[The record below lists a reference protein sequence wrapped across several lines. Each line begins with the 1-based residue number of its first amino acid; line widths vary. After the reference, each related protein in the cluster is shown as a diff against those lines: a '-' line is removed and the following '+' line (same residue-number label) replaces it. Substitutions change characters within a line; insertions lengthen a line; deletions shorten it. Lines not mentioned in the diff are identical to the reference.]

1 MDMIAPLPRRLIT
14 LALAALPWLPVA
26 HAQAPEVAGAASATA
41 SASGQRLTI
50 PRDTLW
56 NIAATL
62 VPGREPS
69 RPQVM
74 VAILRANPDAFLHG
88 NMHRLRQGVPLR
100 IPPIEAMRAEP
111 AAKAAALV
119 DAHLAAAGSLLP
131 VPALEPLPG
140 AAAVPAQPVVPAAP
154 IVPAVPAA
162 PIAKAASA
170 PAPAAS
176 VVAVVPAAS
185 APRPVPPV
193 AVAEPA
199 SPVASVPAAAVPA
212 PLPASTPAPAPASAS
227 ASEPAPE
234 PIRATPPVG
243 ASAPLPVAAAEQPLP
258 TRWLPYAMLVVLV
271 GTAVVLWMRRRPVK
285 KEDAL
290 PSSFVDEQGVQRRRR
305 PKVLDV
311 SQAAA
316 DMARVVE
323 TLQPAVQLV
332 SGGAAAS
339 APGNPA
345 DPRSQAALK
354 LDLARACMEVGRKDS
369 ARALLLAVSQEGSLD
384 QQADAAE
391 LMARLA

>member
-1 MDMIAPLPRRLIT
+1 MIAPLPRRLIT

-26 HAQAPEVAGAASATA
+26 HAQAPEVAAAASVSA
-41 SASGQRLTI
+41 SAPGPRLTI

-88 NMHRLRQGVPLR
+88 NMHRLRQGVSLL
-100 IPPIEAMRAEP
+100 IPPLEAMRAEP

-119 DAHLAAAGSLLP
+119 DAHLAAASALLP
-131 VPALEPLPG
+131 GAVPALEPLPG
-140 AAAVPAQPVVPAAP
+140 AAAVQAR
-154 IVPAVPAA
+154 PAVPAPPVPPIVPPISPSPA
-162 PIAKAASA
+162 PAVPVAKAASVA
-170 PAPAAS
+170 APAAS
-176 VVAVVPAAS
+176 VPIVPPVPPAAS
-185 APRPVPPV
+185 AVPPV
-193 AVAEPA
+193 AV
-199 SPVASVPAAAVPA
+199 VA
-212 PLPASTPAPAPASAS
+212 PAPAPASAA
-227 ASEPAPE
+227 ASIPTATVPVPLPASAPE
-234 PIRATPPVG
+234 PIRADPPAA
-243 ASAPLPVAAAEQPLP
+243 ASAPLPTAAAQQPLP

-271 GTAVVLWMRRRPVK
+271 GTAVVLWIRRRPVK

-323 TLQPAVQLV
+323 TLQPAVRLV
-332 SGGAAAS
+332 SGGAAAPVS
-339 APGNPA
+339 GDPA
-345 DPRSQAALK
+345 DPRAQAALK
-354 LDLARACMEVGRKDS
+354 LDLARACMEVGRKES

>member
-1 MDMIAPLPRRLIT
+1 MIAPLPRRLIT

-26 HAQAPEVAGAASATA
+26 HAQAPEVAAAASVSA
-41 SASGQRLTI
+41 SAPGPRLTI

-88 NMHRLRQGVPLR
+88 NMHRLRQGVSLL
-100 IPPIEAMRAEP
+100 IPPLEAMRAEP

-119 DAHLAAAGSLLP
+119 DAHLAAASALLP
-131 VPALEPLPG
+131 GAVPALEPLPG
-140 AAAVPAQPVVPAAP
+140 AAAVQAR
-154 IVPAVPAA
+154 PAVPAPPVPPIVPPISPSPA
-162 PIAKAASA
+162 PAVPVAKAASVA
-170 PAPAAS
+170 APAAS
-176 VVAVVPAAS
+176 VPIVPPVPPAAS
-185 APRPVPPV
+185 AVPPV
-193 AVAEPA
+193 AV
-199 SPVASVPAAAVPA
+199 VA
-212 PLPASTPAPAPASAS
+212 PAPAPASAA
-227 ASEPAPE
+227 ASIPTATVPVPLPASAPE
-234 PIRATPPVG
+234 PIRADPPAA
-243 ASAPLPVAAAEQPLP
+243 ASAPLPTVAAQQPLP

-271 GTAVVLWMRRRPVK
+271 GTAVVLWIRRRPVK

-323 TLQPAVQLV
+323 TLQPAVRLV
-332 SGGAAAS
+332 SGGAAAPVS
-339 APGNPA
+339 GDPA
-345 DPRSQAALK
+345 DPRAQAALK
-354 LDLARACMEVGRKDS
+354 LDLARACMEVGRKES

>member
-1 MDMIAPLPRRLIT
+1 MIAPLPRRLIT

-26 HAQAPEVAGAASATA
+26 HAQAPEVAAAASVSA
-41 SASGQRLTI
+41 SAPGPRLTI

-88 NMHRLRQGVPLR
+88 NMHRLRQGVSLL
-100 IPPIEAMRAEP
+100 IPPLEAMRAEP

-119 DAHLAAAGSLLP
+119 DAHLAAASALLP
-131 VPALEPLPG
+131 GAVPALEPLPG
-140 AAAVPAQPVVPAAP
+140 AAAVQARPAVPAPPVPPIAP
-154 IVPAVPAA
+154 PIAPAVPAVPV
-162 PIAKAASA
+162 AKAASA
-170 PAPAAS
+170 AAPAAS
-176 VVAVVPAAS
+176 VPAVQPVPPAAS
-185 APRPVPPV
+185 AVRPVPPV
-193 AVAEPA
+193 AV
-199 SPVASVPAAAVPA
+199 VASAPAAASMPAATVPA
-212 PLPASTPAPAPASAS
+212 PSPAS
-227 ASEPAPE
+227 APE
-234 PIRATPPVG
+234 PIRATPPAA
-243 ASAPLPVAAAEQPLP
+243 ASAPVPMAAAQQPLP

-271 GTAVVLWMRRRPVK
+271 GTAVVLWIRRRPVK

-323 TLQPAVQLV
+323 TLQPAVRLV
-332 SGGAAAS
+332 SGGAAAPVS
-339 APGNPA
+339 GDPA
-345 DPRSQAALK
+345 DPRAQAALK
-354 LDLARACMEVGRKDS
+354 LDLARACMEVGRKES

>member
-1 MDMIAPLPRRLIT
+1 MIAPLPRRLIT
-14 LALAALPWLPVA
+14 LALAALPWLPAA
-26 HAQAPEVAGAASATA
+26 HAQAPEVAGAASA
-41 SASGQRLTI
+41 SVQRLTI

-88 NMHRLRQGVPLR
+88 NMHRLRQGVSLL
-100 IPPIEAMRAEP
+100 IPPLQAMQAEP

-119 DAHLAAAGSLLP
+119 DAHLASAGTLLP
-131 VPALEPLPG
+131 VSPLEPLPG
-140 AAAVPAQPVVPAAP
+140 AAVVVAKPAVPAAP
-154 IVPAVPAA
+154 IVPAVPVQ
-162 PIAKAASA
+162 PIQPVQPIERPASAAASVPADMPAIA
-170 PAPAAS
+170 PAIAPAAS
-176 VVAVVPAAS
+176 AV
-185 APRPVPPV
+185 PRTP
-193 AVAEPA
+193 
-199 SPVASVPAAAVPA
+199 PA
-212 PLPASTPAPAPASAS
+212 PLPASAPQPTQASS
-227 ASEPAPE
+227 P
-234 PIRATPPVG
+234 TT
-243 ASAPLPVAAAEQPLP
+243 ASAPLPMAAADEPLQ
-258 TRWLPYAMLVVLV
+258 TRWLPYAMLVMLV
-271 GTAVVLWMRRRPVK
+271 GTAVVLWVRRRPVK

-323 TLQPAVQLV
+323 TLQPAVRLV

-339 APGNPA
+339 APVNQA
-345 DPRSQAALK
+345 DPRQQAALK
-354 LDLARACMEVGRKDS
+354 LDLARACMEVGRKES